1 MPELLDK
8 VRTLIRIRHYSYRTE
23 QTYIHWIKQFIHF
36 HNERHL
42 AEWVRR
48 KSLSFFRI
56 SPSPAKLQRQ
66 TGTCGASISLSPN
79 IGIYLP
85 WLGQVVRAKKP
96 ARLPVVITREEV
108 RVISPI
114 PPRPRFAMS

>member
-36 HNERHL
+36 HNKRHL

-48 KSLSFFRI
+48 KSLSFFRS
-56 SPSPAKLQRQ
+56 SPSVSWHTFRHTYSSTPDCEWRELQ
-66 TGTCGASISLSPN
+66 GGSGADAACKQPFHSRGLHAGESEGKARGPKTN
-79 IGIYLP
+79 CRNDRIG
-85 WLGQVVRAKKP
+85 
-96 ARLPVVITREEV
+96 
-108 RVISPI
+108 
-114 PPRPRFAMS
+114 